1 MKPAFL
7 ASLLVATLHA
17 ETLSVPATIATGLE
31 KGVTAELNE
40 FLKSAPDGSTIAFP
54 EKAIYRIEGT
64 LHLKD
69 RKGITI
75 DGKGTTIRATDPL
88 PDYGKKD
95 NYSGWKTVRTRS
107 QWLVEN
113 CQEMVA
119 ARNLLLTGG
128 P

>member
-1 MKPAFL
+1 M
-7 ASLLVATLHA
+7 ATLHA

-88 PDYGKKD
+88 PDYGKRTTTPAGRPSAPAP
-95 NYSGWKTVRTRS
+95 SGSSKI
-107 QWLVEN
+107 
-113 CQEMVA
+113 
-119 ARNLLLTGG
+119 ARRWLLLGICF
-128 P
+128 